1 MRSINTFRSHKKANA
16 FKSNFQIK
24 KSNFFETVYLIQNAF
39 DEFVRGKVS
48 SRQKTNKKNFE
59 PCADSLP
66 LVWRYLQ
73 INSMIL
79 ITRKYNDKKGK

>member
-1 MRSINTFRSHKKANA
+1 MRSKHIQVTQESKC
-16 FKSNFQIK
+16 FQIEFPNK
-24 KSNFFETVYLIQNAF
+24 KSNFFETVYLIRNAL